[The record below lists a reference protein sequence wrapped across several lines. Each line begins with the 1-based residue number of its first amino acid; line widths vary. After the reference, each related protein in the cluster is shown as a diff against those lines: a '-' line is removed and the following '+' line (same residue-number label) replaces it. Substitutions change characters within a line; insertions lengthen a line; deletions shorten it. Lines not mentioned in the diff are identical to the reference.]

1 MSGKVLFWKRRYPSQ
16 MRKSVSTL
24 LSLWL
29 AVSGVI
35 AGNSVAYASERVR
48 FEQCSELHASFPTG
62 VAKSASAARA
72 AVALGYERPAVRK
85 KIFRKNR
92 KALGPATAGSLCLTQ
107 GVVKEFAFQYNI
119 DSSLPAAWVAEFET
133 IMNNLGAVL
142 PVPERIHSV
151 PDVKMPFQIFA
162 WNSAVPNPFPQIRG
176 ASGASI
182 SGNDQLGK
190 HMILEIP
197 EREFLDNS
205 LHRYAVIAHEYFHI
219 YHLGLSEEIMK
230 PTWMIEGGAKV
241 VEEIYTQQHY
251 GQSEFDRG
259 LFPVSATVLS
269 NPEAFEQFER
279 NGGLV
284 GSPADINYNSSAF
297 MVLALVD
304 MLEARA
310 IPEARAFEMVLKD
323 FVAELP
329 DHVDWRDAFQSIF
342 AMSVEDF
349 YSALGNRP
357 YPSTGATDD
366 WYQGPAIDISVV
378 LPSKSL
384 TLNEIF
390 AAT

>member
-1 MSGKVLFWKRRYPSQ
+1 MRR
-16 MRKSVSTL
+16 VIGAG
-24 LSLWL
+24 LSLCL
-29 AVSGVI
+29 AISAVGVNGSATH
-35 AGNSVAYASERVR
+35 AGERAR
-48 FEQCSELHASFPTG
+48 FDQCSELQARFPSG
-62 VAKSASAARA
+62 VAKSAAAA
-72 AVALGYERPAVRK
+72 QSAVALGYERPAVRK

-92 KALGPATAGSLCLTQ
+92 KALGPPTAGSLCLTKIE
-107 GVVKEFAFQYNI
+107 VKEFAFRYSL
-119 DSSLPAAWVAEFET
+119 DSSLPVDWVTEFET

-142 PVPERIHSV
+142 PISERIHSV
-151 PDVKMPFQIFA
+151 PNVTMPFQIFA
-162 WNSAVPNPFPQIRG
+162 WNSVVPNPFPQIPG
-176 ASGASI
+176 AGGASI
-182 SGNDQLGK
+182 SGSDSLGL

-197 EREFLDNS
+197 ESEFTNNY
-205 LHRYAVIAHEYFHI
+205 LHRYSVIAHEYFHI
-219 YHLGLSEEIMK
+219 YQIGLSEEIMK

-269 NPEAFEQFER
+269 NPEAFEKFER
-279 NGGLV
+279 DGGLV

-329 DHVDWRDAFQSIF
+329 DHVDWRDAFQSVF

-349 YSALGNRP
+349 YSALGNSP
-357 YPSTGATDD
+357 YPSTGAMDS
-366 WYQGPAIDISVV
+366 WYQGPAIDIGVV